1 VSWQD
6 TANASFEMLGG
17 IFLWLNV
24 LRLYRDKLVRG
35 WDWRVMVFFT
45 VWGFWNLYYYPH
57 LDQWLSFVAGAFIAV
72 TNAVYLALALYYIR
86 KERQS

>member
-1 VSWQD
+1 
-6 TANASFEMLGG
+6 MLGG

>member
-1 VSWQD
+1 MSWQD